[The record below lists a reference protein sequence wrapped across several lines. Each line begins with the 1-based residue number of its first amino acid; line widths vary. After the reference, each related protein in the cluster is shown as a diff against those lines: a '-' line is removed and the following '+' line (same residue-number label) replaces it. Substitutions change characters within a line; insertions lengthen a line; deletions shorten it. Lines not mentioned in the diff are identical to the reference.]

1 MVVEG
6 WEPVPA
12 RAQLQWP
19 RPSATVPSVLAPANE
34 RCALITLHRNFVV
47 ANRGRGRTPFAP
59 SSLWSNN
66 DRESVYEGSLREPPR
81 FPVRLGHFQCA
92 RAGTGSQPVTV
103 GGTALNSIPCHAT
116 DGDAKVARV
125 PVFVEAATP

>member
-1 MVVEG
+1 MTGGCPVRQAVRSDVGIGVGVDVGEG
-6 WEPVPA
+6 WDPVPA

-19 RPSATVPSVLAPANE
+19 RPSATVPSVLA
-34 RCALITLHRNFVV
+34 
-47 ANRGRGRTPFAP
+47 NRGRGRTPATP

-92 RAGTGSQPVTV
+92 RADTGSQPVTV
-103 GGTALNSIPCHAT
+103 GGS
-116 DGDAKVARV
+116 ARG
-125 PVFVEAATP
+125 